1 MTDVGTDG
9 GSAGA
14 GGTAGRRR
22 TAARSED
29 DCDPIVAAAGPDK
42 GTGAA
47 FGGRTPGAPAKAGE
61 RPAAGWGED
70 GFWVAL
76 AMVEADSLSA
86 TKNSSKLIH
95 WSW

>member
-1 MTDVGTDG
+1 MTDVGTDC
-9 GSAGA
+9 GSAGV
-14 GGTAGRRR
+14 GGTAERGT
-22 TAARSED
+22 TAPLSEGD
-29 DCDPIVAAAGPDK
+29 RDPVVAAIGPDK

-47 FGGRTPGAPAKAGE
+47 FGGRTPGAPAMTGE

-70 GFWVAL
+70 GFWGALVVAD
-76 AMVEADSLSA
+76 ADSLSA